1 MNLLTKGNIFTQI
14 KQYFTKPK
22 LEEALDL
29 SEQKEKVKLEEED
42 SGIKFGQDDSG
53 RIFTI

>member
-22 LEEALDL
+22 LEDAQDQ

-42 SGIKFGQDDSG
+42 SGIKFGHGDSG

>member
-1 MNLLTKGNIFTQI
+1 MNLLTKGNIFSQI

-22 LEEALDL
+22 LEDPQDQ

-42 SGIKFGQDDSG
+42 SGIRFGQDDSG
-53 RIFTI
+53 RILSI

>member
-14 KQYFTKPK
+14 RQYFTKPK
-22 LEEALDL
+22 LEDAQDL

>member
-14 KQYFTKPK
+14 RQYFTKPK
-22 LEEALDL
+22 LEDPQDQP
-29 SEQKEKVKLEEED
+29 EQKEKVKLEEED
-42 SGIKFGQDDSG
+42 SGIKYGLDNSG